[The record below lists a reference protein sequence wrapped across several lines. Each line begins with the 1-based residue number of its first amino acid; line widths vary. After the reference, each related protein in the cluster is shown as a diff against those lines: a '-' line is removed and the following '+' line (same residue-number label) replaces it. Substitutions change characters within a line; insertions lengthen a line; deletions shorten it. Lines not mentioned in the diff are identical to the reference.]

1 MAVQP
6 AGLSVTVRLP
16 SQLYEQAGGQR
27 VIATPAGTVRDVI
40 AALDVRAPG
49 LRFHLCEETGEL
61 RSFVNIFLDGVNIR
75 NLDGLATIIPAG
87 ATLMIFPS
95 VAGG

>member
-6 AGLSVTVRLP
+6 AERTVTIRLP
-16 SQLYEQAGGQR
+16 AQLYEKAGLQR
-27 VIATPAGTVRDVI
+27 TLTAPAGTARSVI
-40 AALDVRAPG
+40 DALEEVAPG
-49 LRFHLCEETGEL
+49 LRFRLCEETGEL
-61 RSFVNIFLDGVNIR
+61 RSFVNIFLNGVNIR
-75 NLDGLATIIPAG
+75 NLAGLDTPVPAG

>member
-1 MAVQP
+1 MAVP
-6 AGLSVTVRLP
+6 VESAILVRLP
-16 SQLYEQAGGQR
+16 SQLYEKAGGQR
-27 VIATPAGTVRDVI
+27 AISAPSGSVRAVIDALE
-40 AALDVRAPG
+40 AAAPG
-49 LRFHLCEETGEL
+49 LRFQLCEETGEL

-75 NLDGLATIIPAG
+75 NLAGLETSVPAG

>member
-1 MAVQP
+1 MADQLAERV
-6 AGLSVTVRLP
+6 VMVKLP
-16 SQLYEQAGGQR
+16 SQLYERAGGQR
-27 VIATPAGTVRDVI
+27 VIAAPAGTVREVI
-40 AALDVRAPG
+40 EALEERAPG

-61 RSFVNIFLDGVNIR
+61 RSYVNVFLDGVNVR
-75 NLDGLATIIPAG
+75 NLSGLATTVPAG

>member
-1 MAVQP
+1 MADQL
-6 AGLSVTVRLP
+6 AERTVMVKLP
-16 SQLYEQAGGQR
+16 SQLYERAGGQR
-27 VIATPAGTVRDVI
+27 VIAAPAGTVREVI
-40 AALDVRAPG
+40 DALEERAPG

-61 RSFVNIFLDGVNIR
+61 RSFVNVFLDGVNVR
-75 NLDGLATIIPAG
+75 NIAGLATAVPSG

>member
-1 MAVQP
+1 MVDRL
-6 AGLSVTVRLP
+6 AGHAVTVKLP
-16 SQLYEQAGGQR
+16 PQLYERTGGR
-27 VIATPAGTVRDVI
+27 RAIMTPAGSVREVI
-40 AALDVRAPG
+40 AALEAAAPG

-61 RSFVNIFLDGVNIR
+61 RSFVNVFLDGVNVR
-75 NLDGLATIIPAG
+75 NLAGLETAVPDG

>member
-6 AGLSVTVRLP
+6 AGLSVTVKLP
-16 SQLYEQAGGQR
+16 SQLFERVGGPR
-27 VIATPAGTVRDVI
+27 ILAVSEGTLREVID
-40 AALDVRAPG
+40 ALEASAPG

-61 RSFVNIFLDGVNIR
+61 RSFVNVFLDGVNVR
-75 NLDGLATIIPAG
+75 NLDGLATPIPAG

>member
-1 MAVQP
+1 MANQL
-6 AGLSVTVRLP
+6 AEQNITVRLP
-16 SQLYEQAGGQR
+16 SQLYERAGGQR
-27 VIATPAGTVRDVI
+27 VIAAPPGTVREVI
-40 AALDVRAPG
+40 EALEARAPG

-61 RSFVNIFLDGVNIR
+61 RSFINVFLDGVNIR
-75 NLDGLATIIPAG
+75 HLDGLATSVPAG

>member
-1 MAVQP
+1 MANQL
-6 AGLSVTVRLP
+6 AERTITVRLP
-16 SQLYEQAGGQR
+16 SQLYEKAGGQR
-27 VIATPAGTVRDVI
+27 AITAPAGTVREVI
-40 AALDVRAPG
+40 AALEERAPG

-61 RSFVNIFLDGVNIR
+61 RSFVNVFLDGVNVR
-75 NLDGLATIIPAG
+75 NLSGLATAVPAG

>member
-1 MAVQP
+1 MAVP
-6 AGLSVTVRLP
+6 VENAVLVRLP
-16 SQLYEQAGGQR
+16 SQLFEKTGGLR
-27 VIATPAGTVRDVI
+27 AIPTPAGSARAVI
-40 AALDVRAPG
+40 DALEAAAPG

-61 RSFVNIFLDGVNIR
+61 RSFVNIFLNGVNIR
-75 NLDGLATIIPAG
+75 NLDGLETSVPAG

>member
-6 AGLSVTVRLP
+6 AELSVTVRLP
-16 SQLYEQAGGQR
+16 SQLYEQAGGRR
-27 VIATPAGTVRDVI
+27 VIAAPAGTVREVI
-40 AALDVRAPG
+40 EALEASAPG

-61 RSFVNIFLDGVNIR
+61 RSFVNVFLDGVNIR
-75 NLDGLATIIPAG
+75 NLDGLTTAVPAG